1 GQPGQLELGALRLG
15 LAGVADELYR
25 SRPLGDVDQT
35 LLVAGLHEEEGT
47 IQTHHTVKQI
57 GLEAQLDVLDLLGL
71 EGGVAGGTEVPATG
85 HGGTAGLG
93 IEEQVI
99 GGLVIHADD
108 PRRVLELGILGALAG
123 AVGNVAIRGGDL
135 AAGLGD
141 AGLAGLGVLAED
153 LGLTLVEGVA
163 ETQGAAQVLGERVV
177 GLGKGAVGGVVVHGV
192 VGAER
197 RADQRQGEVGAGGN
211 LANAF
216 QRQLHVAATE
226 AVDGEVA
233 AVFLEVVKAGDPVEI
248 IVEVAAQLELL
259 ADLVLIPLAVEGQQ
273 LHRGAVQIH
282 GAGRGCFPVGGDGFE
297 VDFAEGDIDVEVD
310 ALAFVGGAGLGQ
322 AGVRRIGV
330 DGGIV
335 GVPVG
340 VAELLLAEEIG
351 GIEADAVG
359 DDAGKA
365 VGAGGVECHQLGAL
379 PAVLEVAPVKAQ
391 GGIEVLVHGLPADL
405 AAGVGI
411 LVDVA
416 SFLVETV
423 EEEAVGIGVGAVIA
437 ETVAIVVAHGEA
449 RGELLAD
456 DGQVHH
462 RLDLAVLVVADFALD
477 VAFQLA
483 GGVIGLDVEGAAGGV
498 AAKQRTLGA
507 AQHFRLGDIEHVDV
521 TAGGAGQVDAVD
533 VGGDRGI
540 GAAAGGNLGVA
551 ANGHE
556 DQRGGAGAA
565 GHDGQAGG
573 GALQIGQ
580 LRYLGLGQ

>member
-1 GQPGQLELGALRLG
+1 LGDRVPLLLLGLASTYSSALLRDHGAVLEPGFVNPVVVNMEIHLAQGSRDGLGGTDAERHLRGVGRVLAAAVQFDDLAGIGAGGDQLIRLVLVVLHVEQRQAGIHGETFPGQPGQLELGALRLG

-25 SRPLGDVDQT
+25 SRPVGDVDQT

-47 IQTHHTVKQI
+47 IQTHHAVKQI

-437 ETVAIVVAHGEA
+437 ET
-449 RGELLAD
+449 
-456 DGQVHH
+456 
-462 RLDLAVLVVADFALD
+462 
-477 VAFQLA
+477 
-483 GGVIGLDVEGAAGGV
+483 
-498 AAKQRTLGA
+498 
-507 AQHFRLGDIEHVDV
+507 
-521 TAGGAGQVDAVD
+521 
-533 VGGDRGI
+533 
-540 GAAAGGNLGVA
+540 
-551 ANGHE
+551 
-556 DQRGGAGAA
+556 
-565 GHDGQAGG
+565 
-573 GALQIGQ
+573 
-580 LRYLGLGQ
+580 